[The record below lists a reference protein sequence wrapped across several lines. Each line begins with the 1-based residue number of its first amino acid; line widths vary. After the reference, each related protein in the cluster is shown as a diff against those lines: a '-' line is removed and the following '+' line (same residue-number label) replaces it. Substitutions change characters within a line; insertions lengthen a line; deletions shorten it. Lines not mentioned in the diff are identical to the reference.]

1 MLSLMVGLLPFPGYP
16 LAVPPFPLKPEGD
29 IEDDGAGHGRHRGVF
44 RLKLCILL

>member
-29 IEDDGAGHGRHRGVF
+29 IVDDGAGGTDMEGNTTIGR
-44 RLKLCILL
+44 